1 MQRRETAARSNYQL
15 MTGASPAARI
25 SRVELKEISIM
36 TNNSPGTSLATS
48 VIRDD
53 GVQRAAAGLVISL
66 VVAVAKKFLF
76 PGA

>member
-1 MQRRETAARSNYQL
+1 VPQEKTNAIPYQHV
-15 MTGASPAARI
+15 TGALPAARI
-25 SRVELKEISIM
+25 SRAELKEISNM